1 MAAQFGPPEVVK
13 KKRLALK
20 KTGQKINGS
29 EKKTGQKINGS
40 EKSRPKK
47 TK

>member
-1 MAAQFGPPEVVK
+1 MAAQFGPPEVDK
-13 KKRLALK
+13 KKKLALK
-20 KTGQKINGS
+20 KA
-29 EKKTGQKINGS
+29 GQKINGS